1 MKTRIKVAQTLNLH
15 RSRYLMRLTLALAAG
30 VTGLINM
37 LSIISP
43 KPNWDIVLSSW
54 PLDMHQGMPKLIVV
68 CGFFL
73 LMLFPGL
80 IRGKHEAWCTAV
92 IFLFLSTLFR
102 LQDGSQAFM
111 SIISGALVILLVVC
125 SRFFQAKSDPPSI
138 WRGYLA
144 LLSGLGIVTL
154 YTIGG
159 FLILSKDFDPVIEH
173 YGIEEVLLRLF
184 TRTHLYLTPGTQAFV
199 FGHALPLLCLSAVL
213 YGVVKVLR
221 PVAATLFPD
230 EQARQAVADLT
241 RLYGKNSISYFALD
255 KDKSYFFSASRKSFI
270 SYVLEG
276 RVAVVAGDP
285 IGPEEEMLTTIQQF
299 LAFCS
304 EQDWTTVFWQ
314 VCDTTADLYCKA
326 GLHLVK
332 IGEDAIIRPHTF
344 TLAGNA
350 MANVRASAKRAEKEG
365 LRVVIS
371 RGQVQDSTLLAQ
383 MQCISQEWLANKGS
397 AEMGFSLGHFDPY
410 GDNEQVY
417 ALAVDNTNKV
427 HAFVTFVPIYGW
439 HGWGLDLMRRTEQAA
454 PGTMELLLARSIEY
468 FKKEGSDRVSLGLAP
483 LSNINHTD
491 ETFVGTSIDFL
502 THRFGNPAKNHS
514 LFTFKKKFQPQW
526 ESRYLV
532 YSHTLTLPTVG
543 WALYRAHQ
551 QDVSLPRAC
560 VRFLGSQ
567 QLRRPTTPRSTGEL
581 ARVPSHS

>member
-1 MKTRIKVAQTLNLH
+1 
-15 RSRYLMRLTLALAAG
+15 
-30 VTGLINM
+30 
-37 LSIISP
+37 
-43 KPNWDIVLSSW
+43 
-54 PLDMHQGMPKLIVV
+54 
-68 CGFFL
+68 
-73 LMLFPGL
+73 
-80 IRGKHEAWCTAV
+80 
-92 IFLFLSTLFR
+92 FLSTLFR
-102 LQDGSQAFM
+102 LQDGSLVFM
-111 SIISGALVILLVVC
+111 SMITGGLVMLFVLC
-125 SRFFQAKSDPPSI
+125 SRFFQAKSDPPAM

-144 LLSGLGIVTL
+144 LLGGLGVVIL

-159 FLILSKDFDPVIEH
+159 FLILSKDFEPVIDQ

-184 TRTHLYLTPGTQAFV
+184 THTHLYFTPGTQAFV
-199 FGHALPLLCLSAVL
+199 FGHVLPLLCLSAVL

-221 PVAATLFPD
+221 PVAATLFAD
-230 EQARQAVADLT
+230 EQARQAVTGLT
-241 RLYGKNSISYFALD
+241 RLYGKNSISYFALGM
-255 KDKSYFFSASRKSFI
+255 DKSYFFSASRKSVI

-314 VCDTTADLYCKA
+314 ICDTTADLYRKA

-332 IGEDAIIRPHTF
+332 IGEDAIITPQAF

-365 LRVVIS
+365 LRVVITHG
-371 RGQVQDSTLLAQ
+371 RVQDSTQMAQ
-383 MQCISQEWLANKGS
+383 MEHISQVWLASKGS
-397 AEMGFSLGHFDPY
+397 AEMGFSMGHFDPY
-410 GDNEQVY
+410 GDNEQIY
-417 ALAVDNTNKV
+417 ALAVDNNNKV

-439 HGWGLDLMRRTEQAA
+439 HGWGLDLMRRAEQAA

-502 THRFGNPAKNHS
+502 THRFGKPAKNHS

-567 QLRRPTTPRSTGEL
+567 QLRRHVTPRSTGEL